1 MGGGGDRPPGFE
13 FPFTTTASR
22 SGVWHISQSGSVEG
36 SYFLVSTSDKAK
48 WLHADRSAGG
58 RGRGRNGPPTGSA
71 CPRRLLEQGFLSPN
85 TFTRC
90 SAEVSAPSA
99 ISFRALRGTSPRP
112 VRCRCG
118 VGLDVRIERP
128 GHVVSEAQQ
137 AFRTERVFAGIFVV
151 GVIGFAIDL
160 GFRRPR
166 QWLLPWH
173 RETES

>member
-1 MGGGGDRPPGFE
+1 MARLLAARALNDYLSRIPQSKHVHALLGGGQRALGDLFPGFE
-13 FPFTTTASR
+13 
-22 SGVWHISQSGSVEG
+22 
-36 SYFLVSTSDKAK
+36 
-48 WLHADRSAGG
+48 
-58 RGRGRNGPPTGSA
+58 
-71 CPRRLLEQGFLSPN
+71 
-85 TFTRC
+85 
-90 SAEVSAPSA
+90 
-99 ISFRALRGTSPRP
+99 GTSPRP

-166 QWLLPWH
+166 QWLLPGTGKP
-173 RETES
+173 RAATLP

>member
-71 CPRRLLEQGFLSPN
+71 CPRRLLEQGFLQSKHVH
-85 TFTRC
+85 
-90 SAEVSAPSA
+90 ALLGGVSAPSA
-99 ISFRALRGTSPRP
+99 I
-112 VRCRCG
+112 
-118 VGLDVRIERP
+118 
-128 GHVVSEAQQ
+128 
-137 AFRTERVFAGIFVV
+137 
-151 GVIGFAIDL
+151 
-160 GFRRPR
+160 
-166 QWLLPWH
+166 
-173 RETES
+173 

>member
-36 SYFLVSTSDKAK
+36 SYFLVSTSDKAT

-58 RGRGRNGPPTGSA
+58 RGGGRNGRSTGARALADYLSRGSSVQA
-71 CPRRLLEQGFLSPN
+71 RSRAARR
-85 TFTRC
+85 
-90 SAEVSAPSA
+90 VSAPAA

-137 AFRTERVFAGIFVV
+137 AFRTERVFASIFVV